1 MDSEEERG
9 HDRQKAG
16 KNNYQKP
23 EVRTVRDKTERGGG
37 RGWDEKE
44 LTDSL
49 LPAGPKPGQAPG
61 TLPTAW
67 EQMRGEDA

>member
-9 HDRQKAG
+9 RDRQKVG
-16 KNNYQKP
+16 KNSYQKP

-37 RGWDEKE
+37 RGLDEKE
-44 LTDSL
+44 LADCL
-49 LPAGPKPGQAPG
+49 LPAGRKPGQAPG

-67 EQMRGEDA
+67 EQMRGGDA